1 MMVVVKSA
9 RCACDDWYSTQA
21 RRCDARERESRVGWR
36 VLSSLDGAAVG
47 CGDVASSMCREGS

>member
-21 RRCDARERESRVGWR
+21 RRGDARERERESR
-36 VLSSLDGAAVG
+36 LKGA
-47 CGDVASSMCREGS
+47 